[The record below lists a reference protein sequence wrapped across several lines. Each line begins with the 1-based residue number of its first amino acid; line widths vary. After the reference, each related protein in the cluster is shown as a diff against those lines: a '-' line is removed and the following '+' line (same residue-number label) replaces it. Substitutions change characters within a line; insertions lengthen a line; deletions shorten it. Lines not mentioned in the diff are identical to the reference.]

1 MHMRGQ
7 KERRFIVNLKHE
19 SGFRFI
25 SQASEDGRLHGNSYV
40 SDEPDPIGEA
50 SGPATPALL
59 GSAIGHCLSASL
71 LETLR
76 HAHVEVLGFETE
88 VVTIVKPNED
98 GLPRIDGVDVQLR
111 PMVKNQSV
119 DTKRSAEV
127 FEKHCTVSSSL
138 KRGIEIRVNVDW
150 QVVE

>member
-7 KERRFIVNLKHE
+7 KERRFAVNLKHE

-25 SQASEDGRLHGNSYV
+25 SQASEDGRLHGNPYV
-40 SDEPDPIGEA
+40 SDEPDPVGEA

-71 LETLR
+71 LEALR

-88 VVTIVKPNED
+88 VVAIVKPNED

-111 PMVKNQSV
+111 PTVKN
-119 DTKRSAEV
+119 RSAETKRCSGI
-127 FEKHCTVSSSL
+127 FEKYCTVSSSL
-138 KRGIEIRVNVDW
+138 KKGIEIRVNVDW
-150 QVVE
+150 QLAE